1 LPTQVADNP
10 VVAPTAGPYRVHAP
24 TPGCIK
30 LSTGVGDVIVGGLG
44 HGRERNPMR
53 RICLALIL
61 AGLVVAGCGSSNA
74 ASGAPAGG
82 GGATQA
88 PGGGG
93 ATQAPGGHGTATAT
107 VTFNGHTY
115 NLSGGT
121 CTDIG
126 TVLGT
131 EVAVGDYTNGVAGS
145 GDYLDI
151 FVKGNTA
158 SAVSGRAGGVPW
170 ALATG
175 KQSGS
180 IGSDMKG
187 SFSGTDFVSGGPV
200 SGTFS
205 CSG

>member
-1 LPTQVADNP
+1 M
-10 VVAPTAGPYRVHAP
+10 H
-24 TPGCIK
+24 
-30 LSTGVGDVIVGGLG
+30 
-44 HGRERNPMR
+44 

-61 AGLVVAGCGSSNA
+61 AGAIVAGCGSSNA
-74 ASGAPAGG
+74 TSGAPAGG

-88 PGGGG
+88 PAGH
-93 ATQAPGGHGTATAT
+93 ATGTVTAT

-126 TVLGT
+126 AVLGT
-131 EVAVGDYTNGVAGS
+131 EVAVGDFQSGAAGS
-145 GDYLDI
+145 GDYLDL
-151 FVKGNTA
+151 FVKGNT
-158 SAVSGRAGGVPW
+158 VSTVGGRAGGVPW

-187 SFSGTDFVSGGPV
+187 TFSGTDFVTGGPV

-205 CSG
+205 CNG

>member
-1 LPTQVADNP
+1 
-10 VVAPTAGPYRVHAP
+10 
-24 TPGCIK
+24 
-30 LSTGVGDVIVGGLG
+30 
-44 HGRERNPMR
+44 MR

-74 ASGAPAGG
+74 TSGAPAGG

-93 ATQAPGGHGTATAT
+93 ATQVPGGGGATQVPGGHGTATAT
-107 VTFNGHTY
+107 VTFNGQTY

-126 TVLGT
+126 AVLGT

-145 GDYLDI
+145 GDYLDM
-151 FVKGNTA
+151 FVKGNT
-158 SAVSGRAGGVPW
+158 VSTVGGRAGGVPW

-205 CSG
+205 CNG